1 MQYKP
6 SAINQ
11 CFWSTILIVNP
22 YLFDD
27 MGFVTNPR
35 VIASERAI
43 RRWIFLVDLHAKK
56 QISNEFMQL

>member
-35 VIASERAI
+35 VIAS
-43 RRWIFLVDLHAKK
+43 
-56 QISNEFMQL
+56 